1 MKTKVYS
8 LILAAIFLASSCA
21 KTKQEEVKE
30 AVESTVETTMKLSN
44 ILTQYVKLKNS
55 LVSSDMEGAQEAAK
69 GLENVL
75 KNENKNPEITDLAN
89 IIANSGNLETQRQ
102 SFVDDLRGWAV
113 GHDGVVLRSDNAGAS
128 WISLSKEIENPY
140 FGDYMLEC
148 GTVQSVF

>member
-1 MKTKVYS
+1 M
-8 LILAAIFLASSCA
+8 LI
-21 KTKQEEVKE
+21 T
-30 AVESTVETTMKLSN
+30 
-44 ILTQYVKLKNS
+44 
-55 LVSSDMEGAQEAAK
+55 
-69 GLENVL
+69 LENVL

-102 SFVDDLRGWAV
+102 SFKTLSEQLITSLKQDNLGQTVYVQYCPMAFDD
-113 GHDGVVLRSDNAGAS
+113 AGAS